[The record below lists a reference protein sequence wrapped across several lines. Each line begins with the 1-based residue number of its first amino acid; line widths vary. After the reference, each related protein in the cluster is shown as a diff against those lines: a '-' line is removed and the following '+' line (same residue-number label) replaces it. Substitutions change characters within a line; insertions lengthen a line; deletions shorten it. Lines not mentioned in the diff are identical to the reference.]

1 MLTSKEILLQI
12 RKNKVSFRNLG
23 VDRIGLF
30 GSYARGDQTENS
42 DMDFL
47 ISFIPGEEKYRNLFR
62 LHEKLSQLF
71 GVEVEVVTMGSLS
84 PHIGP
89 YILKEVKF
97 VETT

>member
-1 MLTSKEILLQI
+1 MLTSNQILVQI
-12 RKNKVSFRNLG
+12 RKNKAFFRNMG

-30 GSYARGDQTENS
+30 GSYARGDQTDTS

-47 ISFIPGEEKYRNLFR
+47 ISFRPGEEKYRNLYN

-84 PHIGP
+84 PYIGP